1 MKKLGAILF
10 GIVFILGL
18 SIVTAPAQ
26 QVDTV
31 DPDAVVFEGSWYPA
45 PTVDIENDM
54 GRIDD
59 WDANPDLS
67 SAGIYSTG
75 YNIMTLDFEDPT
87 GGPYT
92 AIKVKLRVNSVYN
105 IILDA
110 NALTVKVY
118 YNGGDQ
124 IGGVGTGDWYL
135 TLPENQDEND
145 FVVYSNDWFENMTAA
160 QLADLQVE
168 IEVSAYNGGY
178 LQFNA
183 VQVELVSED
192 TDPIPEETDPIPV
205 TIDYRPYK
213 NSNPLNYRSRGT
225 VRVVIFG
232 SADFDVR
239 QIDRESLRLAGVAPV
254 RGHIRR
260 VYSRTDRARDKYHD
274 LILKFKNQQ
283 LIKAL
288 EISREQELEN
298 GDEVVLNL
306 TGNLKDDGNLEDDT
320 ATPIAGQD
328 TAVVYGKR
336 HKHKKKGKW
345 KNHWKWW
352 R

>member
-26 QVDTV
+26 QVDILPDGVVATGDWDPTPV
-31 DPDAVVFEGSWYPA
+31 VSDLNDLDAADPDASYTTAYDWYSYL
-45 PTVDIENDM
+45 TVDFKN
-54 GRIDD
+54 
-59 WDANPDLS
+59 
-67 SAGIYSTG
+67 
-75 YNIMTLDFEDPT
+75 PT
-87 GGPYT
+87 GGPFT
-92 AIKVKLRVNSVYN
+92 AIKVKLRARSTYGDSDKLSVGIY
-105 IILDA
+105 
-110 NALTVKVY
+110 VR
-118 YNGGDQ
+118 GQQ
-124 IGGVGTGDWYL
+124 IGYD
-135 TLPENQDEND
+135 QDETLNGS
-145 FVVYSNDWFENMTAA
+145 FQEYPFEWTGLNMDATDV
-160 QLADLQVE
+160 ADLQVK
-168 IEVSAYNGGY
+168 IEVTDFYDGGVDVS
-178 LQFNA
+178 A
-183 VQVELVSED
+183 VQVELVSEVVAPPEEP
-192 TDPIPEETDPIPV
+192 DPIHVE
-205 TIDYRPYK
+205 IDYRPYRK
-213 NSNPLNYRSRGT
+213 SNPLNYRSRGT

-232 SADFDVR
+232 SAEFDVR

-254 RGHIRR
+254 RDYVRR
-260 VYSRTDRARDKYHD
+260 VYSCTDRARDDYPD

-345 KNHWKWW
+345 KNSWKWW